1 MLRQLFKLESMDFHR
16 SRTTFY
22 SVSSNQSLFGWLYEV
37 TRTEIE
43 ILAEPHMKLPVG
55 DESLFQIF
63 GSRHDA
69 FFRATLIDCMPFD
82 TPVDGDTSNLF
93 RFRRIPDIRFENVS
107 RDARRGIH
115 GLVGTFEPKGKEPI
129 EVILQDACNGGV
141 GFLAQI
147 EVPNGTVGTLK
158 ATFGDI
164 EITLNLDILQ
174 SKALADPTK
183 AKFRFRMG
191 ARVDARDRI
200 SAAAWRRFN
209 AYGSPEYPI

>member
-1 MLRQLFKLESMDFHR
+1 MLRQPFSLESMDFHR

-37 TRTEIE
+37 TRNEIE
-43 ILAEPHMKLPVG
+43 ILAEPHMKLQAG
-55 DESLFQIF
+55 EESLFQVF
-63 GSRHDA
+63 GSKHDA
-69 FFRATLIDCMPFD
+69 FFRATLLDCMPFE

-93 RFRRIPDIRFENVS
+93 KFRRTPDTRFEDVS

-115 GLVGTFEPKGKEPI
+115 GLVGSFEPKGKESI

-141 GFLAQI
+141 GFLAQS
-147 EVPNGTVGTLK
+147 EVSAGTVGTLT

-164 EITLNLDILQ
+164 NVALNLDIQQ

-191 ARVDARDRI
+191 AKAEPSERI

-209 AYGSPEYPI
+209 AYGSPEYPV